1 MIMIMA
7 MIIMRNNEGGTYQR
21 GRRCGGDGQRWLVG
35 ALVGELLRQKLICS
49 LVESGG
55 DTPGFKD
62 VMRVGSCTYVVM
74 LGPEREENLIYI
86 LRVPPSLRASPLWVL
101 LFAHGVSRVS
111 WPLKGKV
118 ERSSV

>member
-49 LVESGG
+49 LVESVG
-55 DTPGFKD
+55 DEIMALWLSGFKD
-62 VMRVGSCTYVVM
+62 VVRGQD
-74 LGPEREENLIYI
+74 
-86 LRVPPSLRASPLWVL
+86 
-101 LFAHGVSRVS
+101 
-111 WPLKGKV
+111 
-118 ERSSV
+118 